1 MTTPST
7 PKVMPMPILIMGSQ
21 WYARRQSINP
31 APVHIKP
38 AKAISQDFVTPG
50 FKLFK
55 VIDSSYLDSGIVTI
69 YYAIFVP

>member
-1 MTTPST
+1 
-7 PKVMPMPILIMGSQ
+7 LIMASQ

-38 AKAISQDFVTPG
+38 AKAISQDFVAAG

-55 VIDSSYLDSGIVTI
+55 VINSSDLGSGIVII